1 MLSIEKIR
9 RQLLFGEDE
18 RTVSDTSVFYADISV
33 LLKIKKEIS
42 KSIKASTDYQPILLI
57 AKHGIR
63 FCTDVL
69 SEIENS
75 DDEPKFL
82 SIAAN
87 DLYKRRKKKI
97 RDALVSSLPAQV
109 EAPSDLKDA
118 RLLLAMNTALTKS
131 AENILRFKPTR
142 RQTEMLKRIIKRQRD
157 ERERLVYLIRCIEN

>member
-1 MLSIEKIR
+1 M
-9 RQLLFGEDE
+9 FGEDE

-33 LLKIKKEIS
+33 LLKIKTEIS
-42 KSIKASTDYQPILLI
+42 KSIKSRTDYQPILLI

-97 RDALVSSLPAQV
+97 RNALVSSLSDQV
-109 EAPSDLKDA
+109 EAHSDLKDA
-118 RLLLAMNTALTKS
+118 RQLLAMNTALTKS
-131 AENILRFKPTR
+131 AENILRFRPTR
-142 RQTEMLKRIIKRQRD
+142 KQTEMLKRIIKGQRD

>member
-1 MLSIEKIR
+1 M
-9 RQLLFGEDE
+9 FGEDE

-33 LLKIKKEIS
+33 LLKIKTEIS
-42 KSIKASTDYQPILLI
+42 KSIKSRTDYQPILLI

-97 RDALVSSLPAQV
+97 RAALVSSLPDQV

-131 AENILRFKPTR
+131 AENILRFRPTR
-142 RQTEMLKRIIKRQRD
+142 RQMEMLKRIIKGQRD